1 MTMKKQKC
9 IVERNTTDESIRTT
23 VRKQDIMIIRTMT
36 KKAVDVDV
44 IEVKMKITDMTT
56 IETKNLVDIE
66 TNTKI
71 MTPDIGI
78 TE

>member
-1 MTMKKQKC
+1 
-9 IVERNTTDESIRTT
+9 VERNTTDESIRTT

-36 KKAVDVDV
+36 KKAVDVGI
-44 IEVKMKITDMTT
+44 IEVKMKNIDMMTT
-56 IETKNLVDIE
+56 ETKNLVDIE

>member
-1 MTMKKQKC
+1 MTTKKQKC

-23 VRKQDIMIIRTMT
+23 VRKQDIMIIRTTT
-36 KKAVDVDV
+36 KKAVDVGI
-44 IEVKMKITDMTT
+44 IEVKTKNIDMMTT
-56 IETKNLVDIE
+56 ETKNLVDIE